1 MKTEEALQESELRY
15 RRLFESAKD
24 GILIVDAE
32 TGTVVDVNPFL
43 AELLGFSLDS
53 IMGKKLWDLG
63 FIKDIVANQAY
74 FTELQQK
81 EYVRFEDKPLQASDG
96 RRIDVEFVC
105 NVYLVDHQKVVQCN
119 IRDITAR
126 KAAERQ
132 LREQNEIL
140 ANSREGVMIVDLY
153 NKVTLWNLGTEEIFG
168 WTRAEALGRSPEQ
181 LLGIDDASLFSTLRT
196 LVVRDGFWNGELRS
210 KTRDGRKITVD
221 CRTTLVRD
229 EAGRPRARLS
239 FLADVT
245 AKKLLEE
252 KFLHVQRLEN
262 IGMLAAGIAHDLNNV
277 LSPIMFA
284 APLLRDSLTNA
295 SDLKILDSIEQC
307 AARGA
312 GLVKQIL
319 GFAQSSA
326 GEFEPT
332 QVKYLLRDII
342 SVVDETF
349 PKSIQL
355 KQQIPHDLWFVNGN
369 PTQIHQVLLNLCV
382 NARDA
387 MPRGGTLTIQ
397 ASNLRIDAAK
407 VGSIPGARA
416 GAWVLLEVA
425 DTGTG
430 ISPEV
435 RQHIWEPFFTTK
447 GTGKGTGLGLSTV
460 RGIVASHQGFVE
472 LLTEVGRG
480 TTFRVFL
487 PAFEREPVLET
498 SALQPK
504 VPDGHG
510 ELILLVDDDALIRDI
525 MANILRNHGYRIVSC
540 INGVEAI
547 SFFGAHAGEISVVV
561 TDFDMPLLGGLEL
574 TREFLKIRP
583 DVRLLVMSGLS
594 RTNDAGSGLQA
605 VQGLAHAFLLKP
617 FKTKDLLDTLN
628 HLLNP
633 PASPGSKGPRPGTAG
648 PGGPARTV

>member
-1 MKTEEALQESELRY
+1 MKPEEALQQSELRY

-43 AELLGFSLDS
+43 LELLGFSRDS
-53 IMGKKLWDLG
+53 IMGKKLWELG
-63 FIKDIVANQAY
+63 FFRDIAANQAH
-74 FTELQQK
+74 FAELRRK
-81 EYVRFEDKPLQASDG
+81 EYIRFDDKPLQASDG
-96 RRIDVEFVC
+96 RQIDVEFVC
-105 NVYLVDHQKVVQCN
+105 NAYLVGRQKVVQCN

-126 KAAERQ
+126 KAADRQ

-140 ANSREGVMIVDLY
+140 SNSREGVMIVDLD
-153 NKVTLWNLGTEEIFG
+153 NKVTLWNYGTEKIFG
-168 WTRAEALGRSPEQ
+168 WTRAEALGREPEK
-181 LLGIDDASLFSTLRT
+181 LLGVDDPSFYSTLRA
-196 LVVRDGFWNGELRS
+196 LVVRDGFWNGEIRS
-210 KTRDGRKITVD
+210 KTRDGRKLTVD

-229 EAGRPRARLS
+229 EKGLPRARLS

-245 AKKLLEE
+245 EKKLLEE

-277 LSPIMFA
+277 LTPIMFA
-284 APLLRDSLTNA
+284 APLLRESLA
-295 SDLKILDSIEQC
+295 KVGDLKILDSIEQC

-312 GLVKQIL
+312 GLVKQVL
-319 GFAQSSA
+319 GFAQGSA

-332 QVKYLLRDII
+332 QVKYLMRDII
-342 SVVDETF
+342 SVIEETF
-349 PKSIQL
+349 PKSVQL
-355 KQQIPHDLWFVNGN
+355 EQKIAPDLWFVNGN
-369 PTQIHQVLLNLCV
+369 ATQIHQVLLNLCV

-387 MPRGGTLTIQ
+387 MPRGGTLTLQ

-416 GAWVLLEVA
+416 GAWVLLEVT

-447 GTGKGTGLGLSTV
+447 ATGKGTGLGLSTV

-472 LLTEVGRG
+472 LLSEVGRG

-487 PAFEREPVLET
+487 PAFEKEPVLEPR
-498 SALQPK
+498 APEPM

-547 SFFGAHAGEISVVV
+547 TFFGAHAGEISVVV

-594 RTNDAGSGLQA
+594 RIEDAGSGLQA
-605 VQGLAHAFLLKP
+605 AQELAHAFILKP
-617 FKTKDLLDTLN
+617 FLTKDLLDALN
-628 HLLNP
+628 HLLNR
-633 PASPGSKGPRPGTAG
+633 SPSPDSKGPRPGTAG
-648 PGGPARTV
+648 KGGPAKTT

>member
-1 MKTEEALQESELRY
+1 MTAEDALQQSELRY
-15 RRLFESAKD
+15 RRLFETAKD
-24 GILIVDAE
+24 GILIIDAE

-43 AELLGFSLDS
+43 TDLLGFSRESVL
-53 IMGKKLWDLG
+53 GKKLWELG
-63 FIKDIVANQAY
+63 FIRDIVANQAN
-74 FTELQQK
+74 FAELQQE
-81 EYVRFEDKPLQASDG
+81 EYIRFEDKPLQASDG

-105 NVYLVDHQKVVQCN
+105 NVYLEDNQKVIQCN
-119 IRDITAR
+119 IRDISAR
-126 KAAERQ
+126 KAADRQ
-132 LREQNEIL
+132 LREQSEIL
-140 ANSREGVMIVDLY
+140 ANSREGVMIVDLD
-153 NKVTLWNLGTEEIFG
+153 NKVTLWNFGSEEIFG
-168 WTRAEALGRSPEQ
+168 WTRAEALGSAPEK
-181 LLGIDDASLFSTLRT
+181 LLGVDDAGLFSTLRT
-196 LVVRDGFWNGELRS
+196 LVVRDGFWNGEIRS

-221 CRTTLVRD
+221 CRTTLVLD
-229 EAGRPRARLS
+229 EADRPRARLS
-239 FLADVT
+239 FLADIT
-245 AKKLLEE
+245 EKKLLEE

-284 APLLRDSLTNA
+284 APLLRESLSNA
-295 SDLKILDSIEQC
+295 GDLKILDSVEQC

-319 GFAQSSA
+319 GFAQGSA

-332 QVKYLLRDII
+332 QVKYLVRDII
-342 SVVDETF
+342 SVIDETF

-355 KQQIPHDLWFVNGN
+355 KQQIPPDLWFVNGN

-387 MPRGGTLTIQ
+387 MPRGGTLTLN

-407 VGSIPGARA
+407 VGSIPGARP

-447 GTGKGTGLGLSTV
+447 ATGKGTGLGLSTV
-460 RGIVASHQGFVE
+460 RGIVAGHRGFVE
-472 LLTEVGRG
+472 LWSEVGRG

-487 PAFEREPVLET
+487 PAFEKEPALEPT
-498 SALQPK
+498 ALQPK

-525 MANILRNHGYRIVSC
+525 MANILRSHGYRIVSC

-547 SFFGAHAGEISVVV
+547 AFFGAHAGEISIVV

-605 VQGLAHAFLLKP
+605 AQELAHAFLLKP
-617 FKTKDLLDTLN
+617 FKTKDLLDALN

-633 PASPGSKGPRPGTAG
+633 PANPGS
-648 PGGPARTV
+648 

>member
-1 MKTEEALQESELRY
+1 MKSDEALQQSELRY

-32 TGTVVDVNPFL
+32 TGAVVDVNPFL
-43 AELLGFSLDS
+43 AELLGFSRDS
-53 IMGKKLWDLG
+53 ILGKKLWELG
-63 FIKDIVANQAY
+63 FLRDIVANQDHFA
-74 FTELQQK
+74 ELQQK
-81 EYVRFEDKPLQASDG
+81 EYIRFDDKPLQASDG

-126 KAAERQ
+126 KAADRQ

-140 ANSREGVMIVDLY
+140 SNSREGVMIVDLD
-153 NKVTLWNLGTEEIFG
+153 NKVTLWNHGAEEIFG
-168 WTRAEALGRSPEQ
+168 WTRAEALGRTPEQ
-181 LLGIDDASLFSTLRT
+181 LLGVDDANLFATLRT

-210 KTRDGRKITVD
+210 KARDGRKLTVD

-229 EAGRPRARLS
+229 EADRPRARLS
-239 FLADVT
+239 FFADVT
-245 AKKLLEE
+245 EKKLLEE
-252 KFLHVQRLEN
+252 KILHMQRLEN

-284 APLLRDSLTNA
+284 GPILRESLTKA
-295 SDLKILDSIEQC
+295 KDLKLLDSVEQC

-312 GLVKQIL
+312 ALVKQIL
-319 GFAQSSA
+319 GFAQGSA

-332 QVKYLLRDII
+332 QVKYLVRDIVGVI
-342 SVVDETF
+342 DETF

-355 KQQIPHDLWFVNGN
+355 EQQISADLWFVNGN

-387 MPRGGTLTIQ
+387 MPEGGTLTVN

-407 VGSIPGARA
+407 VGSIPGARP
-416 GAWVLLEVA
+416 GSWVLLEVT

-447 GTGKGTGLGLSTV
+447 ATGKGTGLGLSTV

-472 LLTEVGRG
+472 VLSEVGRG

-487 PAFEREPVLET
+487 PAFESEPVQEPR
-498 SALQPK
+498 APQPK

-510 ELILLVDDDALIRDI
+510 ELILLADDDALIRDI
-525 MANILRNHGYRIVSC
+525 MANILRTHGYRIVSC

-561 TDFDMPLLGGLEL
+561 TDFDMPLLGGMEL
-574 TREFLKIRP
+574 TRELLKIRP
-583 DVRLLVMSGLS
+583 DVRLLVMSGMS
-594 RTNDAGSGLQA
+594 RIDEPRSGLQA
-605 VQGLAHAFLLKP
+605 AQELAHAFLLKP
-617 FKTKDLLDTLN
+617 FKTKDLLDTLH

-633 PASPGSKGPRPGTAG
+633 PANPDPKGPRPGTAG
-648 PGGPARTV
+648 PASAV